1 MIYIKNVNRN
11 FTNKV
16 GILFKIKERK
26 GKNYEGNFGIFKK
39 K

>member
-1 MIYIKNVNRN
+1 MLEYIHKI
-11 FTNKV
+11 